1 MYDILTQYIVACTSV
16 FVLRHI
22 LNKLDKSKGVPYVLT
37 FRSFP
42 DLLFSTQVS
51 VGDTNIGHHLQWKYE
66 PLFSGPQG
74 LRRLAF
80 IGQF

>member
-1 MYDILTQYIVACTSV
+1 MCVMISNVCKFLGLYL
-16 FVLRHI
+16 
-22 LNKLDKSKGVPYVLT
+22 
-37 FRSFP
+37 
-42 DLLFSTQVS
+42 TQVS

-80 IGQF
+80 IGQFYVVIVCTAF

>member
-1 MYDILTQYIVACTSV
+1 MISTICKFL
-16 FVLRHI
+16 
-22 LNKLDKSKGVPYVLT
+22 G
-37 FRSFP
+37 
-42 DLLFSTQVS
+42 LFLTQVS

>member
-1 MYDILTQYIVACTSV
+1 MFLEFYL
-16 FVLRHI
+16 
-22 LNKLDKSKGVPYVLT
+22 
-37 FRSFP
+37 
-42 DLLFSTQVS
+42 TQVS

-80 IGQF
+80 IGQFYVGIFLHSLFMVYSLSTLVRGMKLAQ